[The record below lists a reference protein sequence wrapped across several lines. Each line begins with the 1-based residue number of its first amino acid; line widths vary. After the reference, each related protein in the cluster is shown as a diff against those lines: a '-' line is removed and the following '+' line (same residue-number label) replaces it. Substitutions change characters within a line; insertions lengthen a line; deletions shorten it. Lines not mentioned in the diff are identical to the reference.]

1 MLPLSLPPWLPLR
14 GPHVQVLQPLE
25 FVTGSDS
32 MSESLAAT
40 DAPECV
46 LVCVCACAQTPIPL
60 RSRRPS
66 APSSGTLGRRR
77 PLPCEHA
84 VRAPPSPARLS
95 FGNETRDSAP
105 SGSMAICPKWC
116 VCRLGCGSP
125 SRTLA
130 APLPPPKVSLSL
142 ASGLLHSLALFSECA
157 SERSRARV
165 RGNPG
170 QSGGRGEGGKEALRR
185 RLERARRDREGG
197 AGPGPGS
204 GG

>member
-1 MLPLSLPPWLPLR
+1 MCEGLSGRGSRHQVLPLSLPPWLPLR

-77 PLPCEHA
+77 RGPCRVSTLCGPLLLQLAFLSEMRRGTLRPL
-84 VRAPPSPARLS
+84 APWRYALNGVCVGWGVGPLLALWPRL
-95 FGNETRDSAP
+95 
-105 SGSMAICPKWC
+105 C
-116 VCRLGCGSP
+116 
-125 SRTLA
+125 
-130 APLPPPKVSLSL
+130 LPRRSLSL
-142 ASGLLHSLALFSECA
+142 SPLGCFTL
-157 SERSRARV
+157 
-165 RGNPG
+165 
-170 QSGGRGEGGKEALRR
+170 
-185 RLERARRDREGG
+185 
-197 AGPGPGS
+197 
-204 GG
+204 